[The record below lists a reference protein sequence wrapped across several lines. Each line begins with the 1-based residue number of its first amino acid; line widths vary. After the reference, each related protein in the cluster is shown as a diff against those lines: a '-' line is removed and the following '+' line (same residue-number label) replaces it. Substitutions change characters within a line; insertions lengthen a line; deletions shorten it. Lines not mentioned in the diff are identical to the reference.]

1 MNIDG
6 ACVPNDE
13 THNKC
18 VVTGDGLVK
27 TVCNNRGDCRY
38 GVDGLWKCRCHF
50 GSIRAQD
57 GNCYAL
63 GCVQKGVVCSGR
75 GDCVLNTASGNYS
88 CQCGGSYTGNGA
100 TCTLKSGLVATSVI
114 VPLLIIGA
122 VAGFLCWWFLCH
134 KKNGGNCFGGGGGSK
149 PKRGK
154 AIRLS
159 DGDSLSVQS
168 GISGFTSQL

>member
-18 VVTGDGLVK
+18 VITGDGRIK
-27 TVCNNRGDCRY
+27 TVCNNRGIAAMAWTDS
-38 GVDGLWKCRCHF
+38 
-50 GSIRAQD
+50 GSAGATSGPSGHRTGIAIHLD
-57 GNCYAL
+57 
-63 GCVQKGVVCSGR
+63 VFKGVVCSGR
-75 GDCVLNTASGNYS
+75 GTVCLTPRRAITPVNVVVATQETARPV
-88 CQCGGSYTGNGA
+88 
-100 TCTLKSGLVATSVI
+100 LKSGLVATSVI